1 MASKSVNI
9 DILARDKTRQ
19 ALNKVQNNLNQVKK
33 SAFNLKNA
41 LVAVGT
47 GLAIKSILD
56 TTAEF
61 EDLKDS
67 LDSVTGSAKAG
78 AQAFDFIS
86 DFATRSQFSVQEL
99 ARSFI
104 SLKASGIEPTEK
116 LFRTFT
122 DTASVTTDQ
131 LGSLEALTR
140 IFSRGVQG
148 GLGLEELNMIADRG
162 VPVFKILEKEIGK
175 TRLELS
181 EFGKTTEGASI
192 ILNALQKGLSE
203 TFTGATEKKLDN
215 LSVAFSN
222 LGIALDNA
230 QNAFGEEVSPEL
242 VKFTEHISN
251 LIKFFEP
258 LLKGLGKVT
267 NFLIGSVN
275 RAFEMIGHGVNFV
288 IDAFEDFAFTV
299 GIIDEKTKRVEK
311 TITGVR
317 IAIEAIGKKPETLNS
332 FKKLNN
338 QIKPLVTTLNET
350 EKAFIDVSKS
360 ATDNMADS
368 LTELVKGTVS
378 AKDAFRDMA
387 NSIIS
392 DLTRMAIKKY
402 ITDQLFGF
410 ATRAISASFGAP
422 VVASNVEG
430 GAVVGTRAN
439 GGSVMGGKPYLVG
452 ERGAEL
458 FVPNRSGTI
467 VPNDQLGRGSTPVVI
482 NQTINLSTGVAQTI
496 RAEVMNMLPQITE
509 ATKGAVLDAKRR
521 GGTFSS
527 AFGV

>member
-1 MASKSVNI
+1 MASKNVI
-9 DILARDKTRQ
+9 IQLLAKDKTQQ
-19 ALNKVQNNLNQVKK
+19 ALSKVQKNLDSVKK
-33 SAFNLKNA
+33 SALNLKNGLRLLA
-41 LVAVGT
+41 T
-47 GLAIKSILD
+47 GLAVRSVLN

-67 LDSVTGSAKAG
+67 LDSVTGSIKAG
-78 AQAFDFIS
+78 TQAFEFIS
-86 DFATRSQFSVQEL
+86 DFATRSQFSVQQL

-181 EFGKTTEGASI
+181 EFGKTTEGASV

-215 LSVAFSN
+215 LSVSFSN
-222 LGIALDNA
+222 FGIALDNA
-230 QNAFGEEVSPEL
+230 KNVLGKEVSPE
-242 VKFTEHISN
+242 VVRFTDNLSS

-258 LLKGLGKVT
+258 LLKGLGKIT
-267 NFLIGSVN
+267 SFLLSGVN
-275 RAFEMIGHGVNFV
+275 RAFEMVGNAVNFV
-288 IDAFEDFAFTV
+288 IDTV
-299 GIIDEKTKRVEK
+299 QDLAIQFGLLDERTERATKAMTPLRME
-311 TITGVR
+311 IT
-317 IAIEAIGKKPETLNS
+317 AIGKKVETLNS

-338 QIKPLVTTLNET
+338 QMKPLVTTLNET
-350 EKAFIDVSKS
+350 EKAFVDVSRS

-368 LTELVKGTVS
+368 LTNLVKGTVS

-387 NSIIS
+387 NSIIN
-392 DLTRMAIKKY
+392 DLTKMAVKKY
-402 ITDQLFGF
+402 ITDQIFGF

-467 VPNDQLGRGSTPVVI
+467 VPNDQLGRGSAPVVI
-482 NQTINLSTGVAQTI
+482 NQTINLSTGVAQTV

-509 ATKGAVLDAKRR
+509 ATKGAVYDAKRR